1 MFLAW
6 LQYIFERG
14 IFESNIYNGIDD
26 DRNILNWAKRT
37 AKTVLVTGFGESFI
51 NIYIDDHLLSLGRA
65 LINR

>member
-51 NIYIDDHLLSLGRA
+51 NIYI
-65 LINR
+65 